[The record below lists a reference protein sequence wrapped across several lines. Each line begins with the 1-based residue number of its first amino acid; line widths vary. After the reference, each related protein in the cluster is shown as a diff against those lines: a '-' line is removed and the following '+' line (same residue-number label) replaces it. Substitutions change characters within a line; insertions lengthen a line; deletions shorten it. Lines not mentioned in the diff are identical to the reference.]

1 MIVLVRRHLLT
12 LIAVTALVASA
23 CGDNAPPQPRTVA
36 DAFAA
41 ALSSGNVAA
50 AAAETSDPAGA
61 STVITQ
67 MFDGLRGGG
76 TVDATPTFTV
86 TQADEDAKS
95 FTMSGSWS
103 FTVPGSTPDPDS
115 TVTQTSA
122 PSTIAQ
128 DFPSERIWAYSTT
141 GTAAETDQGWKIDWD
156 PAAVVPGLTNG
167 STIRYTPTTA
177 DTAPRVLDGAGA
189 ELMSRQVVTLVN
201 IDASADTSAVA
212 ALVSPIAPTVTA
224 ESLAADL
231 SVSTSGTT
239 TAVSLRQSDLDPIQD
254 RLAALPGVTLA
265 PQTRLLTTDRAVA
278 SPALSGVADLWQTAE
293 TAGAGWAVQL
303 VGPDGTVTGQLAG
316 QDATVG
322 PDIATTLDTSLQLKA
337 ENALSSLPNQSAIV
351 AIRPSTGAVL
361 AVAQNAAADAQGPI
375 ALTGLY
381 PPGSTFKTV
390 TTSAALQAGTAT
402 PDTAL
407 PCPGTENIEG
417 RQIPNDDNFDL
428 GTVPLH
434 TAFARSCNTTMARL
448 AVALPDDALQQ
459 AALQFGLGVD
469 YVTPGLT
476 TVTGS
481 VPPATTPAE
490 RVESGI
496 GQGAVT
502 ATPFGMALVAA
513 SIANGSTPLPML
525 VQGRPATADQ
535 APTPVPTQVTDQL
548 KTMMRETITAGT
560 ATVLQ
565 DVPGLLGKTGTA
577 EVANAPAHG
586 WFVGIQGDLAFAVFV
601 AGGNSSA
608 PALTAAGA
616 FLR

>member
-1 MIVLVRRHLLT
+1 MIGLVRTSLTVLLV
-12 LIAVTALVASA
+12 ATALVASA
-23 CGDNAPPQPRTVA
+23 CGDSAPPQPRTVA

-41 ALSSGNVAA
+41 ALSSGDVAA

-61 STVITQ
+61 TTVINQ

-95 FTMSGSWS
+95 VTMSGSWS
-103 FTVPGSTPDPDS
+103 FTQPATSTATS
-115 TVTQTSA
+115 TSTATTTPAAA
-122 PSTIAQ
+122 PA
-128 DFPSERIWAYSTT
+128 ERIWAYSTS

-156 PAAVVPGLTNG
+156 PAAVVPGLTTS
-167 STIRYTPTTA
+167 STVRYTPTSSE
-177 DTAPRVLDGAGA
+177 TAPRVLDATGA

-212 ALVSPIAPTVTA
+212 ALLAPVAPTVTA
-224 ESLAADL
+224 QSLAADL
-231 SVSTSGTT
+231 SVSNTGTT
-239 TAVSLRQSDLDPIQD
+239 TAVTLRQSDLDPIQD

-278 SPALSGVADLWQTAE
+278 SPALNGVSDLWQDEE

-303 VGPDGTVTGQLAG
+303 VGSDGAVTQQLAG
-316 QDATVG
+316 QDPVVG
-322 PDIATTLDTSLQLKA
+322 ADIATTLDTALQLKA

-351 AIRPSTGAVL
+351 AIRPSTGGVL
-361 AVAQNAAADAQGPI
+361 AVAQNAPADAQGPI

-390 TTSAALQAGTAT
+390 TTSAALQAGTVT
-402 PDTAL
+402 PDTVL

-448 AVALPDDALQQ
+448 AVGLPDDALQKS
-459 AALQFGLGVD
+459 ALQFGLGVD
-469 YVTPGLT
+469 YVTPGLI

-490 RVESGI
+490 RVESAI

-513 SIANGSTPLPML
+513 SIAHGSTPLPMV

-535 APTPVPTQVTDQL
+535 TPTPAPAQVTDQL

-565 DVPGLLGKTGTA
+565 DIPGLVGKTGTA

-601 AGGNSSA
+601 AGADSSA